1 MRFKTEEAKVYKTS
15 QTLFFQK
22 KKHLKQKISNEFA
35 RVSIL
40 NYFQEEENK
49 TTSLLISAS

>member
-49 TTSLLISAS
+49 NNKFVNFG